1 MLHQGKKA
9 LITGGT
15 RGIGRAIALRL
26 AREGCELVLNYL
38 DKEDHAQST
47 LNEIERLPARAHL
60 IQANLSDPDEAR
72 RLAEESF
79 ARLGGI
85 DYFIHCAALGA
96 FKPVDKLKLNQWDI
110 SFDINVKSFLILCQ
124 KLSKNMSRGAS
135 IIALSSSGAQ
145 KVVPN
150 YGAMGIAKAGLEA
163 LVRYLAVEYIARG
176 IRVNAVS
183 AGFVDT
189 QSLEAFPEHARLRDA
204 IAQRTPAGRIGK
216 PEDLTGLVSFLLSEE
231 AGWIVGQTILADG
244 GLSLV

>member
-15 RGIGRAIALRL
+15 RGIGKAIALHL

-47 LNEIERLPARAHL
+47 LKEIQDLHAQAHL
-60 IQANLSDPDEAR
+60 IQANLADPDEAR
-72 RLAEESF
+72 RLAEASLS
-79 ARLGGI
+79 RLGSI

-96 FKPVDKLKLNQWDI
+96 FKPVDKLKLNQWDL

-163 LVRYLAVEYIARG
+163 LVRYLAVEYITQG
-176 IRVNAVS
+176 IRVNTVS

-189 QSLEAFPEHARLRDA
+189 QSLEAFPEHARMRDA
-204 IAQRTPAGRIGK
+204 VAERTPAGRIGK
-216 PEDLTGLVSFLLSEE
+216 PEDLTGLVSFLLSKE